1 MIYFIFTFFSSS
13 LLLPCYQMSNVSS
26 TMEANDNRPRQLIVL
41 GCKRLLF
48 APMEQ
53 QRIQTAQ
60 GEKAHRHVFS
70 LRCLYDD
77 SKWSLQL
84 LFRLRFLPFISTTI
98 AQCCLGCFGAM
109 WSYTEGIQLSIW
121 TGPET
126 IVAESAV

>member
-1 MIYFIFTFFSSS
+1 
-13 LLLPCYQMSNVSS
+13 MSTVSS

-84 LFRLRFLPFISTTI
+84 LFRLRFLPFTVQHLYHDSSV
-98 AQCCLGCFGAM
+98 LPGLL
-109 WSYTEGIQLSIW
+109 WRNVVLH
-121 TGPET
+121 
-126 IVAESAV
+126 